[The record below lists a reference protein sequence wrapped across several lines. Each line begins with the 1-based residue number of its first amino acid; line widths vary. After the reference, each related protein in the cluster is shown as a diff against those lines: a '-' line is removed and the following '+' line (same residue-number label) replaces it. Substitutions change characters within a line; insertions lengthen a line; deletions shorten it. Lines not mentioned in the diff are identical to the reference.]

1 MESGEKREARKRKS
15 SIGTGYLG
23 GLDKMEQAYGSLA
36 LIGVSFS
43 DGLKPTFTKC
53 KGGFGCGDFQNRQ

>member
-1 MESGEKREARKRKS
+1 MESGEKREAGKRKS

-36 LIGVSFS
+36 LMEFPFRMG
-43 DGLKPTFTKC
+43 
-53 KGGFGCGDFQNRQ
+53 